1 MSAPLRLSKHHGLGN
16 DFLITLDPERD
27 LDASDAV
34 AWCNRRTGI
43 GADGLI
49 RAVPAGDGRWIWT
62 LWNSDGSIPEVSG
75 NGLRCLGQ
83 AIAMHEGVETAT
95 YEIDTPGGLRSLA
108 VTDHGRLVRV
118 DMGAAS
124 DGPGPSD
131 RLASVGLDGARQA
144 SVDLGNPHLVVEV
157 PDPSAIDLAVVGP
170 AIEAGYPAG
179 CNVEFVAVRDRHHI
193 DLTVWERGAGITEAC
208 GSGACAATV
217 AATRWGLTE
226 GDVTVSMPGGSARV
240 TAGDT
245 VVLTGPATHIAWV
258 EVA

>member
-1 MSAPLRLSKHHGLGN
+1 MPAPLRLSKHHGLGN
-16 DFLITLDPERD
+16 DFLITLDPGRPLHAD
-27 LDASDAV
+27 DAV
-34 AWCNRRTGI
+34 AWCDRHTGI

-49 RAVPAGDGRWIWT
+49 RAVPAGANRWVWT

-83 AIAMHEGVETAT
+83 AIAMRENVEVAT
-95 YEIDTPGGLRSLA
+95 YEIETPGGLRTLE
-108 VTDHGRLVRV
+108 VTDHGRSVRV
-118 DMGAAS
+118 DMGPAAE
-124 DGPGPSD
+124 GPGLSD

-144 SVDLGNPHLVVEV
+144 SVDLGNPHLVIEV
-157 PDPSAIDLAVVGP
+157 QDPAAIDLAVVGP

-179 CNVEFVAVRDRHHI
+179 CNVEFVAVRDRRHI

-217 AATRWGLTE
+217 AATDWGLAD

-245 VVLTGPATHIAWV
+245 VLLTGPATHIAWV